1 MSDLKRYFKNLFS
14 DSRQKNLSILLRKRI
29 LLQCEMLQNKDFA
42 KQQEIH
48 DLELQILTFDNPMQF
63 NEKHNEE
70 IIYEKNFENLM
81 LYLSQELKQDISNKT
96 VFSFYTAFELI
107 KQQKNAERKQLKK

>member
-1 MSDLKRYFKNLFS
+1 MNDLKRYFKNLFS
-14 DSRQKNLSILLRKRI
+14 DSRQKNLTILLRKRI
-29 LLQCEMLQNKDFA
+29 LLQCEMLQNKNFA
-42 KQQEIH
+42 KHQEIH
-48 DLELQILTFDNPMQF
+48 DLELQILTFDKPMQF
-63 NEKHNEE
+63 NEKRNEE